1 MRCDDIRIERVAV
14 CGWEPPHDVE
24 LTFVVRLDQ
33 AVDDGIL
40 QATREQRQQFLD
52 MVSPTV
58 ANAFYRAFLSD
69 DPAAAKAPRTGKGAQ
84 S

>member
-1 MRCDDIRIERVAV
+1 MTCDVVRIGHVAV

-40 QATREQRQQFLD
+40 HVARERQQQFLD

-58 ANAFYRAFLSD
+58 ADAFRRAFLSD
-69 DPAAAKAPRTGKGAQ
+69 PDKAAQ

>member
-1 MRCDDIRIERVAV
+1 MTCDVVRIGRVAV
-14 CGWEPPHDVE
+14 GGWEPPHDVE

-40 QATREQRQQFLD
+40 HVTSEQQQQFLD
-52 MVSPTV
+52 AVSPTITD
-58 ANAFYRAFLSD
+58 AFRRAFLSD
-69 DPAAAKAPRTGKGAQ
+69 PGKVAQ